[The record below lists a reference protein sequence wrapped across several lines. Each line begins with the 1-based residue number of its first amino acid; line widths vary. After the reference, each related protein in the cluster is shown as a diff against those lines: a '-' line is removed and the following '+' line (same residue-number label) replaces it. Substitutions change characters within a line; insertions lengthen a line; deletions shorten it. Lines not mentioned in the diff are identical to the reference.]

1 MENNIEKLLFSI
13 EAPKNGDEVGVGTM
27 HKQAWTETYLNPED
41 DITKEVIDD
50 LIGHVSGE
58 GGNDYRRKIF
68 AEARIS
74 PEKILYR
81 VIKNNNGKIVGFM
94 HCTKEEAYNE
104 LGGLY
109 LLDEAKGTGVGG
121 KLMEEF
127 LAWAD
132 KGKPCQLEVFA
143 TNEKAIGFY
152 TKYGFVKTDKPTEHY
167 KDKLELIIMVRPVG
181 GIIAKGSGLA
191 KL

>member
-1 MENNIEKLLFSI
+1 MEKLSFSI
-13 EAPKNGDEVGVGTM
+13 ESPNAGDEVGVGTM
-27 HKQAWTETYLNPED
+27 HKQAWTETYLNPDEG
-41 DITKEVIDD
+41 ITKEVIDE
-50 LIGHVSGE
+50 LIGHVATDKGI
-58 GGNDYRRKIF
+58 NYRKNIF
-68 AEARIS
+68 AEALAS

-81 VIKNNNGKIVGFM
+81 VIKNSNGKVVGFM

-132 KGKPCQLEVFA
+132 KDKPCQLEVFA
-143 TNEKAIGFY
+143 TNANAIGFY
-152 TKYGFVKTDKPTEHY
+152 EKYGFKKTDKPQQNY
-167 KDKLELIIMVRPVG
+167 KDKLSFIVMERPSELI
-181 GIIAKGSGLA
+181 S
-191 KL
+191 

>member
-1 MENNIEKLLFSI
+1 MENQMEKVSFLIDS
-13 EAPKNGDEVGVGTM
+13 PRDGDEVGVGSM
-27 HKQAWTETYLNPED
+27 HKQAWVETYLNPEEG
-41 DITKEVIDD
+41 ITEEVIND
-50 LIGHVSGE
+50 LIGHVAEEE
-58 GGNDYRRKIF
+58 GNAYRRNIF
-68 AEARIS
+68 AESRIA

-81 VIKNNNGKIVGFM
+81 VIKNNEGKVVGFM

-109 LLDEAKGTGVGG
+109 LLDKAKGAGVGRR
-121 KLMEEF
+121 LMEEF

-152 TKYGFVKTDKPTEHY
+152 TKYGFKKTDKPAEHY
-167 KDKLELIIMVRPVG
+167 KDKLDLVVMVRPPE
-181 GIIAKGSGLA
+181 SN
-191 KL
+191 